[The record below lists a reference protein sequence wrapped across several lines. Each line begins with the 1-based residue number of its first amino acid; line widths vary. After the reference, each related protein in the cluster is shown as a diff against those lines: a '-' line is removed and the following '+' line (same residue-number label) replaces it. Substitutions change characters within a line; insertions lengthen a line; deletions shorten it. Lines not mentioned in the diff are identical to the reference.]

1 MSGLLRDVRSA
12 DWPVETGAA
21 PFVALLLHGY
31 GSNENDL
38 TGLMPPLGLALPW
51 ASLRAPIELGNG
63 GAAWF
68 TITTPGN
75 PDAAPVAAATDLIWA
90 WVDENLTADTRVIP
104 IGFSQGGL
112 MASQLLRTR
121 PDRVLA
127 PVVLGGFVLGAEQP
141 GDADLA
147 ANRPPVFWGRGAED
161 RVIAASAITRTSAYL
176 PQHSALV
183 ERVYPGLAHGIDA
196 AELADV
202 REFLAVHAGVGAA
215 PVAGAGAPTS
225 P

>member
-1 MSGLLRDVRSA
+1 MSALLRDVRSA
-12 DWPVETGAA
+12 DVTAEA
-21 PFVALLLHGY
+21 PAVALLLHGY

-75 PDAAPVAAATDLIWA
+75 PDAAPVAEATDAIWA
-90 WVDENLTADTRVIP
+90 WVDENLTADTRIIP
-104 IGFSQGGL
+104 MGFSQGGL

-127 PVVLGGFVLGAEQP
+127 PVVLGGFVLGADLP

-202 REFLAVHAGVGAA
+202 REFLAVHAGVGASPA
-215 PVAGAGAPTS
+215 AGAGASTS
-225 P
+225 A